1 MLYSILRVVFTL
13 LFGIVFRTKTY
24 GKENLPAEGPVIL
37 AANHLSNWDPP
48 LLATFILRPVS
59 YMAKVELFEH
69 PIFGAAIRSCHAFPV
84 KRGAADRGAI
94 KAALQVLKMGH
105 VLGLFPEG
113 TRSRDGHQHKAEAGV
128 GLIAAMSG
136 APVVPACIIGTDHI
150 LQNGGFLPK
159 LRVAYGKPMYF
170 KGDRRDKEQL
180 ATFSQ
185 EIMAHIAKMREEIEK
200 IS

>member
-59 YMAKVELFEH
+59 YMAKIELFEH

-170 KGDRRDKEQL
+170 KGDRRDKKQL
-180 ATFSQ
+180 AAFSQ